1 MPTPARASPRP
12 EIPILE
18 DYAHQVDRDIRF
30 FDLDG
35 VGHVNHAAVARYLEE
50 GRLTYLDGINDPIKA
65 DPVFM
70 LAHIAIDYLAQ
81 LHWPGTVT
89 VGTRI
94 ARFGR
99 SSVHWDQAVFHDG
112 ACAARARAVM
122 VLADRTREASVPIP
136 DHLRV
141 QLTERGAGPRQRS

>member
-1 MPTPARASPRP
+1 MPTPAQPSPKP
-12 EIPILE
+12 EIPVLD
-18 DYAHQVDRDIRF
+18 DYARHVDRHIQF

-35 VGHVNHAAVARYLEE
+35 VGHVNHAAIARYFEE
-50 GRLTYLDGINDPIKA
+50 GRITYLEGINDPITA

-99 SSVHWDQAVFHDG
+99 SSVHWDQAVFHRG
-112 ACAARARAVM
+112 ACTARARSVM

-136 DHLRV
+136 DALRA
-141 QLTERGAGPRQRS
+141 QLTERGAGPRQPS

>member
-1 MPTPARASPRP
+1 MPTPAQASPRP
-12 EIPILE
+12 DILALE
-18 DYAHQVDRDIRF
+18 DYAHRVERDIRF

-35 VGHVNHAAVARYLEE
+35 VGHVNHAAVARFFEE
-50 GRLTYLDGINDPIKA
+50 GRLTYLMGINDPITA

-99 SSVHWDQAVFHDG
+99 SSVHWDQAVFHRG
-112 ACAARARAVM
+112 VCTARARSVM

-136 DHLRV
+136 EDLRA
-141 QLTERGAGPRQRS
+141 QLTERGAGPRQPS